1 MTDQTKGPAA
11 EPAVVAAHTAR
22 IRSNARGGLG
32 RAGNLLIDSRTVML
46 AALIAVLVGY
56 MAFVHGTRFANEANL
71 SSVLLDAAQAGILTV
86 GMTILM
92 IGASIDLSVGA
103 VLALAGIASGLLVK
117 DYSFPV
123 AIALPLGIAVGAA
136 CGVINGVIVTRLHIN
151 ALIATLATLGIFR
164 GLSQLVSGTGVTTIG
179 HGYAVLGQSSFLG
192 VQYPFWIMFALVGLF
207 TFLTNRS
214 RFFRQFYFIGGNERA
229 AQLSGLNPDRV
240 VFLGFVLSGALAG
253 LAGILTASRLDSA
266 IVSAG
271 TGVELKVITAAVL
284 GGAAL
289 RGGSGSIPGAFLG
302 VIFISLLANALI
314 ISKVPVYWQQIVVG
328 IVLVGAVSTEY
339 LQRRRA

>member
-1 MTDQTKGPAA
+1 MTP
-11 EPAVVAAHTAR
+11 
-22 IRSNARGGLG
+22 ARGPEDHSTMTSAAAGARSSARDGLG
-32 RAGNLLIDSRTVML
+32 RIGNRLIDDRTVLL
-46 AALIAVLVGY
+46 ATLIGGLSLY
-56 MAFVHGTRFANEANL
+56 MWLRYGSRFINEANL
-71 SSVLLDAAQAGILTV
+71 SSVLLDSAQAGILTV

-103 VLALAGIASGLLVK
+103 VLALAGIVAGILVK
-117 DYSFPV
+117 TYLIPV
-123 AIALPLGIAVGAA
+123 AIAIPVGLFAGAVCGA
-136 CGVINGVIVTRLHIN
+136 INGLIVTRLHIN
-151 ALIATLATLGIFR
+151 ALITTLATLGIFR
-164 GLSQLVSGTGVTTIG
+164 GVSQLISGTGVTTIG
-179 HGYAVLGQSSFLG
+179 SGFSWLGQSSFLG
-192 VQYPFWIMFALVGLF
+192 VQYPFWFMLGLAILF

-214 RFFRQFYFIGGNERA
+214 RFFRQFYFIGGNDRA
-229 AQLSGLNPDRV
+229 ARLSGISPDRV
-240 VFLGFVLSGALAG
+240 VFLGFILSGTLAG

-302 VIFISLLANALI
+302 AIFISMLANALI
-314 ISKVPVYWQQIVVG
+314 ISKVEPYWQQIVVG
-328 IVLVGAVSTEY
+328 VVLIGAVSTEY